1 MRFRIALRV
10 SLMTLAAAAA
20 PVGPIEH
27 AGATESPEP
36 VTFPSADGKT
46 PLKAIFSSRQRRRQT
61 ASRRW

>member
-1 MRFRIALRV
+1 
-10 SLMTLAAAAA
+10 MTLAAAAA
-20 PVGPIEH
+20 PVAPIEH

>member
-46 PLKAIFSSRQRRRQT
+46 PSRAICSSRQRRRQA